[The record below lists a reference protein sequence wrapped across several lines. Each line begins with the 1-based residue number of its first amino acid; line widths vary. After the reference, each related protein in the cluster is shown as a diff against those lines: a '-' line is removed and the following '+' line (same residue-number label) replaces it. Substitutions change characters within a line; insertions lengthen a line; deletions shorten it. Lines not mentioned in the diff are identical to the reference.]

1 MGGDEKGSEVTEP
14 LKVRPTVVFEL
25 VGEVIQVG
33 NTIFDDL
40 EALRIQSFRTVEEI
54 HDTSAD
60 HGIQCH

>member
-1 MGGDEKGSEVTEP
+1 MGGDEKGSEATEP

>member
-14 LKVRPTVVFEL
+14 LKVRPAVVFEL

-33 NTIFDDL
+33 DTIFDDL
-40 EALRIQSFRTVEEI
+40 EALRIQSLRTVEKI

>member
-33 NTIFDDL
+33 DTIFDDL
-40 EALRIQSFRTVEEI
+40 EALRIQSLRTVEKI